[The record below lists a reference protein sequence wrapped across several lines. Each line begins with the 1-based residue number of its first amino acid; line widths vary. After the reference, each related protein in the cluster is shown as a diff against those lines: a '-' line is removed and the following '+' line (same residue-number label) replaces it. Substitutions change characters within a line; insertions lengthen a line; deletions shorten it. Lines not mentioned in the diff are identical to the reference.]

1 MIVLYYSDYSSK
13 RCCFCVQVKHKPFSP
28 EHMEPFVSISW
39 CATTQPLTLHAKTYL
54 NNAMTE
60 F

>member
-28 EHMEPFVSISW
+28 EHMEPFVSIS
-39 CATTQPLTLHAKTYL
+39 LTLHAKTYL